1 MMQIVSPI
9 DIEDALRIDLTTLYE
24 NLGLTGVTF
33 SAPPVEPTLGELPA
47 TGVVV
52 CFRRVG
58 GTRDDL
64 VVDTHAVSV
73 DVYAA
78 TWGDAIDEA
87 NRLAGVI
94 AQIPYQATTS
104 IRYQAVDI
112 QTAPYELPDT
122 SNPVM
127 PRVRMLINIIVKA
140 AVSELPAI

>member
-1 MMQIVSPI
+1 MQIVAPI

-24 NLGLTGVTF
+24 TLDIAGVTF

-78 TWGDAIDEA
+78 TWADAIDEA

-94 AQIPYQATTS
+94 AQLPYQATTR
-104 IRYQAVDI
+104 IRYQAVEI
-112 QTAPYELPDT
+112 ATAPYELPDT
-122 SNPVM
+122 SNPVL
-127 PRVRMLINIIVKA
+127 PRSRMLINFIVKA
-140 AVSELPAI
+140 AVEELPAF

>member
-1 MMQIVSPI
+1 MMQLVSPI

-24 NLGLTGVTF
+24 SLSIDDVTF

-73 DVYAA
+73 DVYAT
-78 TWGDAIDEA
+78 TWADAIDEA

-94 AQIPYQATTS
+94 AQLPYQANTR

-112 QTAPYELPDT
+112 ATAPYELPDT

-127 PRVRMLINIIVKA
+127 PRIRMLINIITKA
-140 AVSELPAI
+140 AVEELPTM